1 MNISKIA
8 AAVALGTLAIGGAHA
23 KEGGDQYPNGG
34 ETWLAGNVSI
44 HLPSQ
49 PLVFIDGDPA
59 RAPWINTPAL
69 ARCDLLVLID
79 RSPDAPA
86 VAAPLTQLMAQAREH
101 GQISVPWTSRPQ
113 GPRLTV
119 DWGIVAATQP
129 DCATAVLT
137 RH

>member
-1 MNISKIA
+1 M
-8 AAVALGTLAIGGAHA
+8 
-23 KEGGDQYPNGG
+23 
-34 ETWLAGNVSI
+34 
-44 HLPSQ
+44 
-49 PLVFIDGDPA
+49 FIDGDPA